1 MKVKSESEVPQSRL
15 TLSDPMDFSLPGS
28 SIHGIFQSRV
38 LERVASTQY
47 MENSGFSVLL
57 GYIMVKFNLII
68 KGHCRVVS
76 ETYLSNLSLVEDQM
90 PHTQPRLEEDII

>member
-1 MKVKSESEVPQSRL
+1 
-15 TLSDPMDFSLPGS
+15 MDFSLPDS

-38 LERVASTQY
+38 LDRVAID
-47 MENSGFSVLL
+47 FSVLL
-57 GYIMVKFNLII
+57 GYIMVKINLII

-90 PHTQPRLEEDII
+90 PHTQPKLEEDII

>member
-1 MKVKSESEVPQSRL
+1 
-15 TLSDPMDFSLPGS
+15 MDFSLPDS
-28 SIHGIFQSRV
+28 SIHGIFQSSV
-38 LERVASTQY
+38 LDRVAID
-47 MENSGFSVLL
+47 FSVLL

-90 PHTQPRLEEDII
+90 PHTQPKLEEDII